1 MAVRRAGQIALLRF
15 PGTDLT
21 PGKLRPVILI
31 AATPGPYD
39 DWLVC
44 MMSTQIRQ
52 ALEGFDER
60 IDQNAEDFQQSGLK
74 VASVVRLSRLAVV
87 STESLVGAIG
97 EISPERLERIRQKLF
112 AWIRGT

>member
-1 MAVRRAGQIALLRF
+1 MRRAGQIALLRF

-21 PGKLRPVILI
+21 PGKLRPVVLI
-31 AATPGPYD
+31 APTPGPYN

-44 MMSTQIRQ
+44 MMSTQMRQ
-52 ALEGFDER
+52 ALEGLDER

-74 VASVVRLSRLAVV
+74 VGSVVRLTRLAVV

-97 EISPERLERIRQKLF
+97 EVSPERLERIRQKLF